1 MKKLIWF
8 LGVGLFLILSTL
20 SARAESPQGDFT
32 ALQKVITEV
41 SQSVQPAVV
50 HIQAILKQENR
61 KITVVGSGV
70 IVDAKGYIIT
80 NDHVVSKAVKITV
93 TIPNFKKKF
102 PAKVLGTDKQT
113 DLAVIQIQ
121 PEGQIPVAQLGNS
134 DQVQVG
140 QWVLAIGNPYG
151 LDGTVT
157 LGIVSGRGRNVENGP
172 LITDFLQTDAMIDF
186 GSSGGPLVNLNK
198 EVIGINSMMQG
209 RGIGFTIPVNTVL
222 EVRDKILS
230 SGKIDRGWIGVT
242 FQPLNRDLAEYFGI
256 PSRSGVVV
264 NAVFSGSPAE
274 RAGLAPG
281 DIISEFAGSP
291 VECENDEDIKN
302 FVRMVSKTGVG
313 KEAEVG
319 LIRQGQEK
327 KVKIKVGEQPEI
339 EPEEVETDLGF
350 YVKPLTDLFRFQ
362 YRVEAREGVFV
373 SFVEPGSVAG
383 EAGLGQAQVIVEIE
397 GQKIKALE
405 NFRKAIEKVKDKER
419 FLVTVQDGKDTR
431 YLLFK
436 HRPKGRDSSVGRAA
450 DS

>member
-1 MKKLIWF
+1 MQKRIWL
-8 LGVGLFLILSTL
+8 LGLGLFLIFSPPP
-20 SARAESPQGDFT
+20 SRAEDPQCDFT
-32 ALQKVITEV
+32 SLQKVITDV
-41 SQSVQPAVV
+41 SQAVQPAVV

-61 KITVVGSGV
+61 KVTVVGSGV
-70 IVDAKGYIIT
+70 IVDPRGYIIT
-80 NDHVVSKAVKITV
+80 NDHVVSKAVKVTV

-121 PEGQIPVAQLGNS
+121 PEGQVPVARMGNS

-151 LDGTVT
+151 LDGTVSF
-157 LGIVSGRGRNVENGP
+157 GIVSGRGRNVENGP

-222 EVRDKILS
+222 DVEGKILS
-230 SGKIDRGWIGVT
+230 AGKIDRGWIGVT
-242 FQPLNRDLAEYFGI
+242 IQPLNRDLAEYYGI
-256 PSRSGVVV
+256 PQRSGVVI

-274 RAGLAPG
+274 RAGIVPG
-281 DIISEFAGSP
+281 DIVFEFAGNP

-302 FVRMVSKTGVG
+302 FVRMVSKTEVG
-313 KEAEVG
+313 KEVEVG
-319 LIRQGQEK
+319 LVRKGKEK
-327 KVKIKVGEQPEI
+327 KLKLKVGEQPEI
-339 EPEEVETDLGF
+339 EPEEVETELGF
-350 YVKPLTDLFRFQ
+350 YVKTLNDLFRFQ
-362 YRVEAREGVFV
+362 YRLEAPEGVFV

-383 EAGLGQAQVIVEIE
+383 EAGLSPAQVILEIE
-397 GQKIKALE
+397 GEKIKNLE
-405 NFRKAIEKVKDKER
+405 DFRKAIEKVKDRER
-419 FLVTVQDGKDTR
+419 FLVVAIDGKETK

-436 HRPKGRDSSVGRAA
+436 RRQKGRDSSVGRAA